1 MKKIEKYIIA
11 VITLIAIGA
20 IGTSVYFIKP
30 IDNPNNNEKN
40 KNEILEEFI
49 PNEEASNKNEED
61 ENISTKTTLT
71 FYKNDSKLSSFKC
84 DGECYVQSFEEE
96 NSETSD
102 YYVKIQ
108 KENDDEKIK
117 YLEIDENLNVI
128 INYCQNEI
136 CDAMFEDYHDTQFYN
151 NNERKNAGKVLI
163 YNIKS
168 GKYDEYTNI
177 SHADTQNNMLFLGK
191 EINENQNNEE
201 YIYTLILSD
210 GFSRELTTKPAL
222 ICYGDCVNWNYP
234 DDKNVFYS
242 LKNNKFG
249 IEDIKTGEMIVEH
262 EYEEIYSYDNNT
274 YVAKKNGLYNAYNS
288 KTNTKIFKNNYKIVS
303 KINDNS
309 YIVLDNHIIKVINE
323 KEQVISKNNI
333 EFKEMCDVYPRVCN
347 GYYISEEKGKYYINI
362 CSADVVDENMWAEE
376 YEILQYGYDPKTQ
389 MFEIVK
395 E

>member
-151 NNERKNAGKVLI
+151 NNERK
-163 YNIKS
+163 
-168 GKYDEYTNI
+168 
-177 SHADTQNNMLFLGK
+177 
-191 EINENQNNEE
+191 
-201 YIYTLILSD
+201 
-210 GFSRELTTKPAL
+210 R
-222 ICYGDCVNWNYP
+222 
-234 DDKNVFYS
+234 
-242 LKNNKFG
+242 NK
-249 IEDIKTGEMIVEH
+249 
-262 EYEEIYSYDNNT
+262 
-274 YVAKKNGLYNAYNS
+274 
-288 KTNTKIFKNNYKIVS
+288 KIFNGRITS
-303 KINDNS
+303 RFNS
-309 YIVLDNHIIKVINE
+309 I
-323 KEQVISKNNI
+323 
-333 EFKEMCDVYPRVCN
+333 
-347 GYYISEEKGKYYINI
+347 
-362 CSADVVDENMWAEE
+362 
-376 YEILQYGYDPKTQ
+376 
-389 MFEIVK
+389 
-395 E
+395 